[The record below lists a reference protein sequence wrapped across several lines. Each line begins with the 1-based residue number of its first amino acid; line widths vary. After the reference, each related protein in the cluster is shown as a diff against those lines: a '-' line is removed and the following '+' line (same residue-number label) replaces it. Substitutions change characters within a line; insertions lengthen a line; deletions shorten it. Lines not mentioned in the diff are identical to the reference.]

1 MSTLQPPAPGED
13 TELLRPHG
21 RPLTRTRLPSTM
33 SLIVF
38 EAVARHLSFTRAGIE
53 LNLSQTAVSH
63 QIRKMEEMLG
73 IRLFDRTGNNVKLT
87 DVAAEYLQT
96 VRQSLIALSAATD
109 RAAQSN
115 DENVLTI
122 QCLGTFAIK
131 RLIPALPR
139 FRALY
144 PSIALKL
151 MTVQAFQPLG
161 PHGFDIGIWHGDGD
175 WPALSAEKLGEE
187 EIFPVCSPA
196 LRDAERLRVPD
207 DLAGKTIIRTSSTIL
222 SDDWPFWLD
231 HAGIPDIAFGL
242 EFTSDYLVTSM
253 QAAMDGLG
261 IALALSGVVADDL
274 KSGRLVE
281 PFSIR
286 APSKAAY
293 FVVSPPGASK
303 LRKAQLFRQWVLD
316 TLAD

>member
-1 MSTLQPPAPGED
+1 MSVLQTPPSGD
-13 TELLRPHG
+13 DVLSVRLHG

-63 QIRKMEEMLG
+63 QIRKMEDMLG
-73 IRLFDRTGNNVKLT
+73 IRLFDRSGNNVKLT
-87 DVAAEYLQT
+87 EVATEYLQT
-96 VRQSLIALSAATD
+96 VRQSLVALSAATD
-109 RAAQSN
+109 RAAESN
-115 DENVLTI
+115 NENVLTI

-139 FRALY
+139 FQALY
-144 PSIALKL
+144 PSVALKL
-151 MTVQAFQPLG
+151 MTVQAFQPFG

-175 WPALSAEKLGEE
+175 WPALSAVKLGEE
-187 EIFPVCSPA
+187 EIFPVCSAA
-196 LRDAERLRVPD
+196 LRDAEGLRAPK
-207 DLAGKTIIRTSSTIL
+207 DLAGKTIIRTASTIL

-231 HAGIPDIAFGL
+231 HAGISEIEFGL

-261 IALALSGVVADDL
+261 IALALSTVVADDL

-293 FVVSPPGASK
+293 YLVSPPGAAK
-303 LRKAQLFRQWVLD
+303 LRKTQLFRQWVLD
-316 TLAD
+316 TFAD